1 MWPVKDQWDINPKIE
16 SVSWSASHYICSS
29 HTACFV
35 IAILPVCYL
44 QITKSP
50 NIVTV
55 LLHFPTL
62 FFFSFQHCI
71 LLRSTGQSGS
81 EETALVIIHLSIFSH
96 VLLHYSHP
104 SIYTAIRV
112 CHSNELQLASP
123 VITTG
128 AVLPFLTAVSCHAK
142 LTLITGKVPCKCQR
156 VSHHSWPSPY
166 VFCIL
171 MDERGEMTRQ

>member
-1 MWPVKDQWDINPKIE
+1 ME
-16 SVSWSASHYICSS
+16 
-29 HTACFV
+29 CFSLYLF
-35 IAILPVCYL
+35 ITYCMLCNCHITCLLPTNYQVPQYCYCA
-44 QITKSP
+44 TTFP
-50 NIVTV
+50 NT
-55 LLHFPTL
+55 

-171 MDERGEMTRQ
+171 TDERGEMTRQ

>member
-1 MWPVKDQWDINPKIE
+1 MRV
-16 SVSWSASHYICSS
+16 SVLTWKLPSCSMALLCYYIS
-29 HTACFV
+29 
-35 IAILPVCYL
+35 
-44 QITKSP
+44 Q
-50 NIVTV
+50 
-55 LLHFPTL
+55 HFFL
-62 FFFSFQHCI
+62 GLFQHCI
-71 LLRSTGQSGS
+71 LLRTTGQSGS

-142 LTLITGKVPCKCQR
+142 LTRIIGKVPFKCQW
-156 VSHHSWPSPY
+156 VSHHSWPCPY
-166 VFCIL
+166 ASAYPQIKRKT
-171 MDERGEMTRQ
+171 ERESEAALRCYQWNTCKARQIQKKKSS

>member
-1 MWPVKDQWDINPKIE
+1 MPLC
-16 SVSWSASHYICSS
+16 HYISQ
-29 HTACFV
+29 HFF
-35 IAILPVCYL
+35 
-44 QITKSP
+44 
-50 NIVTV
+50 
-55 LLHFPTL
+55 LL
-62 FFFSFQHCI
+62 FQHCI

-123 VITTG
+123 VITTA

-142 LTLITGKVPCKCQR
+142 LTLITGKVSFKCQWVPNHPR
-156 VSHHSWPSPY
+156 PSCPHGFFFAY
-166 VFCIL
+166 QR
-171 MDERGEMTRQ
+171 MKEERGQNSEASPGCQQLNAHNFLTIKREQTFTKLAPLMFHFL